1 MKVHFGLICKFS
13 DQIQNCPIKVV
24 PKAKDWTFR
33 FLKRYVCL
41 ITAENAR
48 LENIPPWLELVGIS
62 NHALKKIIDSNS
74 WKNRSKLFQ
83 PSQINHVI

>member
-1 MKVHFGLICKFS
+1 MVLFASFQIKFKIAPS
-13 DQIQNCPIKVV
+13 KLS
-24 PKAKDWTFR
+24 KDWTFR
-33 FLKRYVCL
+33 FLKKYVCL
-41 ITAENAR
+41 ITTENAR

-62 NHALKKIIDSNS
+62 NHALKEIIDSNS